1 MTWTTSTKLD
11 LEQRG
16 NGIAPEHLD
25 VAARLRKQAYELQRR
40 FDLAEHSALILE
52 QMLGNNKDDVGP
64 TIDSSYEAHTFV
76 RLRMQLFRI
85 LLVDLWACVLDK
97 NPHTGSIRSI
107 LKELRRDTAA
117 LDALRAYYSDT
128 TGIVVEVAGQ
138 GLDDEFI
145 EQQKK
150 LTLQRHIE
158 EAVQS
163 FDARWAS
170 VDKDLS
176 ILQGD
181 DAKRMIWARHKA
193 TAHFEKTATGI
204 VALDDDPPYGKG
216 KLTWDEPIRFLSKI
230 RPYAYDV
237 FLLLTANSWSDD
249 FIKINRF
256 YTRAFW
262 DRFKNGKT
270 DLEP

>member
-1 MTWTTSTKLD
+1 MIGS
-11 LEQRG
+11 E
-16 NGIAPEHLD
+16 
-25 VAARLRKQAYELQRR
+25 
-40 FDLAEHSALILE
+40 
-52 QMLGNNKDDVGP
+52 KDDVA
-64 TIDSSYEAHTFV
+64 TVVEHTYEAHTFV

-85 LLVDLWACVLDK
+85 LIVDLWACVLDK

-107 LKELRRDTAA
+107 LKELRRDSKA

-128 TGIVVEVAGQ
+128 TGLVVEVAGDD
-138 GLDDEFI
+138 LEDEFI
-145 EQQKK
+145 EQQK
-150 LTLQRHIE
+150 TATIQRHAE

-163 FDARWAS
+163 FNERWCK
-170 VDKDLS
+170 VDEESTL
-176 ILQGD
+176 LQSN

-193 TAHFEKTATGI
+193 TAHFERTPTGI

-216 KLTWDEPIRFLSKI
+216 KLTWDEPIKFLSKI

-237 FLLLTANSWSDD
+237 FLLLTANSWSSD
-249 FIKINRF
+249 FINVNQF

-262 DRFKNGKT
+262 DRFKNGTT